1 MTRKKVS
8 TGEKLGGS
16 KADGC
21 RRTEAVKKIHPRRS
35 EDPTSEKLSI
45 PVTHATFPSKPVRF
59 FPKEHRSS
67 PFYDSRVYIP
77 TIDDF
82 FADTQQ
88 GSMLDEVK
96 LLPLEDLASLMC
108 GSEVFCLIKDTPLGT
123 DLLHLSEELQEK
135 HAELDLRLIAKAH
148 SVRRHTLPL
157 LLHEGCSLQETL
169 AMDAEDVTILM
180 ECLLANV
187 LRFFVLYSVH
197 GLRDQVRV
205 RVSRGG
211 EVLYQLKHSSLQAS
225 AVQF

>member
-1 MTRKKVS
+1 MS
-8 TGEKLGGS
+8 TNRSCE
-16 KADGC
+16 
-21 RRTEAVKKIHPRRS
+21 KIHPRRS

-157 LLHEGCSLQETL
+157 LLHEGCSDEFLLPLGISTYLDGMLFRVVSPSQWRIAVKREFSNRLSHCL
-169 AMDAEDVTILM
+169 ATAVPGVPLM
-180 ECLLANV
+180 PASFYNYE
-187 LRFFVLYSVH
+187 
-197 GLRDQVRV
+197 
-205 RVSRGG
+205 VSDWSACT
-211 EVLYQLKHSSLQAS
+211 KSMS
-225 AVQF
+225 AVFKRH